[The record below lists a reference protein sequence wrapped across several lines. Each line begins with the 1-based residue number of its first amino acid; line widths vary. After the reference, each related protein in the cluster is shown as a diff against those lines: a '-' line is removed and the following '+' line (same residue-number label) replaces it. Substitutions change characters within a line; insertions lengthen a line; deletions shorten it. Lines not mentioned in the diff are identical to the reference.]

1 MAKKNFTRLSRNSGL
16 PSANMKSTMLLFA
29 LLLVVAASGC
39 GGGTSNTPGGGKPPI
54 DPSGNWAMK
63 FSDSSNNSFILSALF
78 SQTGS
83 VVTAVNIL
91 AAGNPPPFACN
102 GTFSAALANGQVL
115 NVDQF
120 SGDVNTPFGNI
131 HFTSTL
137 NLAGTHSTGTYTLT
151 GNCWGVAPTGT
162 FTADEVPSVAGA
174 WNGTVTCTSNCPA
187 GSTTGTISATLN
199 QNDQTGVVAGT
210 YAISGLP
217 NISSGNVST
226 GTADVLSGTLWQA
239 SMADNNGN
247 TYLIFG
253 GPANGTTPGL
263 GLDRTFNG
271 RLNEVKD
278 AGAAP
283 PATYT
288 VSMSH

>member
-16 PSANMKSTMLLFA
+16 TSANMKSTMLLFS

-39 GGGTSNTPGGGKPPI
+39 GGGSSTTPGGGKPPI

-83 VVTAVNIL
+83 VVTALNVL
-91 AAGNPPPFACN
+91 AAGNPAPFSCVP
-102 GTFSAALANGQVL
+102 FSASLSNGQVL

-120 SGDVNTPFGNI
+120 SGDVNTSFGNI

-137 NLAGTHSTGTYTLT
+137 NLAGTHAAGTYTLS

-162 FTADEVPSVAGA
+162 FTADEVPSVAGT

-187 GSTTGTISATLN
+187 GSTTGTISASLN

-217 NISSGNVST
+217 GIGNGNVT
-226 GTADVLSGTLWQA
+226 TRANTDVLSGLLLQVEFTDA
-239 SMADNNGN
+239 SGN
-247 TYLIFG
+247 LYVLAG
-253 GPANGTTPGL
+253 GPGGSDPGL
-263 GLDRTFNG
+263 GLDRSFNG
-271 RLNEVKD
+271 RLFGLNVV
-278 AGAAP
+278 AP
-283 PATYT
+283 ASAPATYT